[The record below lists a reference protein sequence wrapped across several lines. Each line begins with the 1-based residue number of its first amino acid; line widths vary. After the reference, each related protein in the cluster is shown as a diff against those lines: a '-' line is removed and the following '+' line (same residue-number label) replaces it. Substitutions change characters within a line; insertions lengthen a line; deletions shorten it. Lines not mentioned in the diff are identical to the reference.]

1 MKMEEQFKRLYQPT
15 DEMRTN
21 HLSVKPGGSIV
32 RVVFDSH
39 VVDYDKI
46 KYPSKYI
53 DTLLNSGDVQK
64 IMEIYVDGK
73 LTWKK
78 N

>member
-1 MKMEEQFKRLYQPT
+1 MEEQFKRLYQPT

>member
-53 DTLLNSGDVQK
+53 NTLLNSGDVQK